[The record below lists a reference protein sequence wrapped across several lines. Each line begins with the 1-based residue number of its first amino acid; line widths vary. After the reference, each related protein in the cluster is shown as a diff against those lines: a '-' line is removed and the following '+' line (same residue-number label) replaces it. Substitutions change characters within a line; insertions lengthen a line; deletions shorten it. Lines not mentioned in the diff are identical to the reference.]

1 MPNPVASFKTGLKV
15 AIENTL
21 SVAPNASTNPGWW
34 QGGRWFDITTDGFP
48 SLQDEKAIIFP
59 AGQAGLR
66 ALNNRAPVVG
76 RTWSEGGFGFPITE
90 DFLGAMLYGALGG
103 LSTNRVD
110 GTNFSLLAAEPVVG
124 GTEKLLVLTNQP
136 SDGGAIL
143 RFDIK
148 GASAGGTI
156 SISGI
161 DSHGNPASEV
171 ISFASAGSF
180 YSRQSFSAIGASSIS
195 ISGSHGGG
203 TVDVNGIQ
211 YWEHVF
217 TFNNTSN
224 PSFSIERYGDP
235 TAGAASKSKMHLGM
249 VVTELTFTNPASQ
262 EDGLFMGEVNFV
274 GDPTATCNAGS
285 LAATSAMKVWP
296 AWTQKITKNG
306 VNWYKATNF
315 TMAINAGNRNYMT
328 AAGTQNPQGRV
339 YLGQEV
345 TGSFDML
352 VDSEEE
358 YNDWAGAS
366 SMTMVNTWTS
376 PWKLTSSQNQQL
388 IASLT
393 QTYLESIDSSD
404 DDGIFSLSGD
414 YRTINDA
421 NNGLAKFVLRN
432 GIPGTAYGNN
442 VA

>member
-1 MPNPVASFKTGLKV
+1 MNV
-15 AIENTL
+15 
-21 SVAPNASTNPGWW
+21 W
-34 QGGRWFDITTDGFP
+34 
-48 SLQDEKAIIFP
+48 
-59 AGQAGLR
+59 R
-66 ALNNRAPVVG
+66 A
-76 RTWSEGGFGFPITE
+76 
-90 DFLGAMLYGALGG
+90 
-103 LSTNRVD
+103 
-110 GTNFSLLAAEPVVG
+110 
-124 GTEKLLVLTNQP
+124 
-136 SDGGAIL
+136 
-143 RFDIK
+143 
-148 GASAGGTI
+148 
-156 SISGI
+156 
-161 DSHGNPASEV
+161 
-171 ISFASAGSF
+171 
-180 YSRQSFSAIGASSIS
+180 
-195 ISGSHGGG
+195 
-203 TVDVNGIQ
+203 
-211 YWEHVF
+211 
-217 TFNNTSN
+217 
-224 PSFSIERYGDP
+224 
-235 TAGAASKSKMHLGM
+235 
-249 VVTELTFTNPASQ
+249 
-262 EDGLFMGEVNFV
+262 
-274 GDPTATCNAGS
+274 C
-285 LAATSAMKVWP
+285 
-296 AWTQKITKNG
+296 TQKITKNG

>member
-1 MPNPVASFKTGLKV
+1 MPNPVASFKTGLKI
-15 AIENTL
+15 AIEESL
-21 SVAPNASTNPGWW
+21 SVAPGGSTNGGWW

-48 SLQDEKAIIFP
+48 SLQDQKAIIFP
-59 AGQAGLR
+59 SGQAGLR

-76 RTWSEGGFGFPITE
+76 RTWSEGGFSYPITE
-90 DFLGAMLYGALGG
+90 DFLGAILYGALGS

-110 GTNFSLLAAEPVVG
+110 GTDFDLLVDEPLEG
-124 GTEKLLVLTNQP
+124 GVEKLLVLTSQP

-143 RFDIK
+143 RFLID

-171 ISFASAGSF
+171 ISFGSAGSF
-180 YSRQSFSAIGASSIS
+180 YTRTSFSSIGASGIS
-195 ISGSHGGG
+195 INGEHGGEQV
-203 TVDVNGIQ
+203 TVNGIQ
-211 YWEHVF
+211 YWEHIF

-224 PSFSIERYGDP
+224 PSFAIERHGDP
-235 TAGAASKSKMHLGM
+235 TAGAASKTKMHLGM
-249 VVTELTFTNPASQ
+249 VVTNTTFTNPASQ
-262 EDGLFMGEVNFV
+262 EDGLFMGEVEFV
-274 GDPTATCNAGS
+274 GDPTATCNATS
-285 LAATSAMKVWP
+285 LNATSAMKVWP
-296 AWTQKITKNG
+296 AWTQAMTKNG
-306 VNWYKATNF
+306 TQWYKATNF
-315 TMAINAGNRNYMT
+315 TMQINAGNRNYMT

-366 SMTMVNTWTS
+366 SMQMVSTWTS

-393 QTYLESIDSSD
+393 QTYLESIDASD

-421 NNGLAKFVLRN
+421 NNGIGKFVLRN
-432 GIPGTAYGNN
+432 GVPGIAYGNN